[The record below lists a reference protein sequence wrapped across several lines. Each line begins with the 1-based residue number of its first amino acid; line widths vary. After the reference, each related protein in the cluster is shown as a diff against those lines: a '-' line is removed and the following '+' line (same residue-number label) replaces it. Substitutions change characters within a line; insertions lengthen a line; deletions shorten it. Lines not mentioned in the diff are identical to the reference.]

1 VILVLDEGNE
11 ESIAYPIP
19 NEVKIIFI
27 TSILH
32 VLSSKS
38 FFTREEKLI
47 EIITT
52 EKIDLFIHHC
62 SSSRILLYDLL
73 VIRNNNVFSILVH
86 HELFSQD
93 LRVLSVNP
101 YMQRYVY
108 TLADRVVVL
117 SEIEQ
122 IYYKILGIKAVYI
135 PDPLGEYAVTSEA
148 YNFKGDIVW
157 IGRLDN
163 NQKQY
168 MDIITIMKNV
178 TMLVPNAKI
187 RVYGPEGEPGSV
199 KQLEN
204 AVREN
209 GLEDNIVYCGHVTGD
224 TVKMY
229 ENASVHLVTSA
240 YESFG
245 MSIAEGKMNGI
256 PLVLYKMPYLE
267 LLKDGK
273 GFIAVENDD
282 TKAVADA
289 IVHILTNRELAERLS
304 IESKESIQRFKKF
317 DYGMA
322 WHNLINSLT
331 YNETLDDSLQI
342 DVKSMEMIFDTL
354 GYHYYKGLSYLDDVR
369 KNERRPYIK
378 RLLQIKLQGNEHEIA
393 IYPYGK
399 WGKEI
404 KDILNKDMGIQ
415 EAFIIDNKLAEA
427 EENIRNLND
436 LKNIDCSKYQFLL
449 CSSNS
454 NIHQELLSSLRE
466 YVSGENILD
475 VFG

>member
-1 VILVLDEGNE
+1 
-11 ESIAYPIP
+11 
-19 NEVKIIFI
+19 
-27 TSILH
+27 
-32 VLSSKS
+32 
-38 FFTREEKLI
+38 
-47 EIITT
+47 
-52 EKIDLFIHHC
+52 
-62 SSSRILLYDLL
+62 
-73 VIRNNNVFSILVH
+73 VFSILVH

-168 MDIITIMKNV
+168 MDIIPIMKNV
-178 TMLVPNAKI
+178 TRLIPNAKI
-187 RVYGPEGEPGSV
+187 RVYGPEGQPGSV
-199 KQLEN
+199 KQLGN

-209 GLEDNIVYCGHVTGD
+209 GLEDNIVYCGHVVGD

-256 PLVLYKMPYLE
+256 PLILYKMPYLE

-322 WHNLINSLT
+322 WHNLIEGLT
-331 YNETLDDSLQI
+331 DNGQSDDDLQI
-342 DVKSMEMIFDTL
+342 DVKSLEMIFDTM
-354 GYHYYKGLSYLDDVR
+354 GYHYYKGLSYM
-369 KNERRPYIK
+369 NERLNEVRREERRFQIK
-378 RLLQIKLQGNEHEIA
+378 RLLQTKLRGNEYEIA

-399 WGKEI
+399 WGQEI
-404 KDILNKDMGIQ
+404 KDILNKDMMIQ
-415 EAFIIDNKLAEA
+415 EAFIIDNKLSDFCKE
-427 EENIRNLND
+427 IISLSD
-436 LKNIDCSKYQFLL
+436 LKSMDCSRYRFLV
-449 CSSNS
+449 CSSNL
-454 NIHQELLSSLRE
+454 NIHDKLLASLSE
-466 YVSGENILD
+466 YVPKENILD